1 MRAQSGSRRPDSL
14 RNCDRRDRA
23 RDERRICNDMAVN
36 EVTPDSL
43 EAYVRAA
50 LALQGYAFDEARIA
64 EIILQFSRIEVIA
77 RTVVNRPLP
86 FAAQVVPAFR
96 P

>member
-1 MRAQSGSRRPDSL
+1 MPCGSGIHYASVTSGTWRGTSGEL
-14 RNCDRRDRA
+14 
-23 RDERRICNDMAVN
+23 CNDMAVN
-36 EVTPDSL
+36 QVKPDSL

-77 RTVVNRPLP
+77 RTVIDWPLP
-86 FAAQVVPAFR
+86 FAAQVVPALR

>member
-1 MRAQSGSRRPDSL
+1 MMRHSASRQPDSL
-14 RNCDRRDRA
+14 RVCDQRDVA

-64 EIILQFSRIEVIA
+64 EIILQFSRIEAMA
-77 RTVVNRPLP
+77 RTVINRPLP
-86 FAAQVVPAFR
+86 FDAQLAPAFR

>member
-1 MRAQSGSRRPDSL
+1 LRQRDSL
-14 RNCDRRDRA
+14 CKCDQRDIA

-36 EVTPDSL
+36 QVKPDSL

-77 RTVVNRPLP
+77 RTVINWPLP
-86 FAAQVVPAFR
+86 FAAQVVPALR